1 MRIGAG
7 MPIKDSDKPHIGM
20 VLFAPKKPRDL
31 YCKRFLHSD
40 EFALLCAR
48 ESVMLDFGSSK
59 VLWPFAMSPCCLST
73 LIGRTSYLRALNR
86 NAR

>member
-1 MRIGAG
+1 

-40 EFALLCAR
+40 ELPYFVPGNR
-48 ESVMLDFGSSK
+48 KVMLDFGSSK
-59 VLWPFAMSPCCLST
+59 VAPAICYESLLPEHADWRSFLFKGSE
-73 LIGRTSYLRALNR
+73 
-86 NAR
+86 